1 MSWAHSIFKESMKF
15 WFYAIIL
22 GIVQNIIRLWGV
34 LTAAPVAKD
43 REKVAGRVDSA
54 EAGNLVKTI
63 VLDVFD
69 LMIPG
74 SVTGWIK
81 VGSIPLG
88 ISALISSVFSLKG
101 IWNRC

>member
-1 MSWAHSIFKESMKF
+1 MKF

-22 GIVQNIIRLWGV
+22 GITQNVIRLWGV
-34 LTAAPVAKD
+34 FTAAPTKADFEKITAK
-43 REKVAGRVDSA
+43 ADSVK
-54 EAGNLVKTI
+54 AGNLVKTI

-81 VGSIPLG
+81 VGAVPFG
-88 ISALISSVFSLKG
+88 IAALISSVFSLKG
-101 IWNRC
+101 MWNRC